1 MNNGRIPLFLKI
13 FLGFGFAFLYVPILI
28 LIFYSFNA
36 SKLVAVWGGFSGKWY
51 LKLLSD
57 QGLMDALLNSLQIG
71 IMTAFFATVLG
82 TVAGYVMAR
91 FGKFRG
97 HALFASTITA
107 PLVMPEVITGLAS
120 LLLFISLE
128 RLIGWPQGRGILTI
142 TISHITFAGAFVAV
156 IVSSRL
162 RDMDLSI
169 EEAAMD
175 LGARPLKVFFVIVLP
190 IIAPALVSGALLAFT
205 LSMDDLVITSFVA
218 GPGSTTLPMK
228 VFSAVRLGIS
238 PKINAIGTF
247 IVLTAASI
255 VITMGV
261 VSNRLEKKYKKE
273 AEQAFEQS

>member
-1 MNNGRIPLFLKI
+1 MSRQIPTFLKVI
-13 FLGFGFAFLYVPILI
+13 LGFGFAFLYVPIFI

-51 LKLLSD
+51 LKLLED
-57 QGLMDALLNSLQIG
+57 QSLMDALMNSLKIG
-71 IMTAFFATVLG
+71 VMTAIFATVLG
-82 TVAGYVMAR
+82 TVAGYVIAR
-91 FGKFRG
+91 FGRFRG
-97 HALFASTITA
+97 HSFFASTITA

-128 RLIGWPQGRGILTI
+128 HLIGWPQGRGMLTI
-142 TISHITFAGAFVAV
+142 TITHITFAASFVTV

-175 LGARPLKVFFVIVLP
+175 LGASPLKVFFVIVLP
-190 IIAPALVSGALLAFT
+190 IISPALISGALLAFT

-255 VITMGV
+255 VITMGII
-261 VSNRLEKKYKKE
+261 SNNLEKKHKKE
-273 AEQAFEQS
+273 AEQALEQS